1 MRTLED
7 ILYYNL
13 CDLTEVDFKRFK
25 DKLSTFCFADK
36 HPIPRGRLESKD
48 VIDTKNLIIDLYGE
62 KALELTIQVLQD
74 ADLMG
79 CAEKIQEEICT
90 HKIKQEKN
98 VQDCKI
104 KYMETMKEKYK
115 RIQDKNARLGE
126 MVHLARRYTN
136 LLMIRRNRNKEEREH
151 EMTSTGLHHLQI
163 MDSRASGEYSQTSI
177 EALFDPGE
185 YWEIPGF
192 VVLQGPAGIG
202 KTMAVQKIMLD
213 WASGN
218 LYQATFN
225 YVFCVSCR
233 GINNITSTMSFAGF
247 ISRMCQLKCSDI
259 MMKAILED
267 SKKILFIID
276 GFDELKW
283 QLQEETEVCDDPF
296 QETSVEILL
305 NRLLRKHI
313 MEQASILITTRP
325 FTLETLRKCVPFT
338 RNVEIMGFTGETRK
352 EYFYNFFEKKEQ
364 ADMALTVIT
373 ENDTLFTMCRVPITC
388 WIVCT
393 VMKLEMEKSLNISLY
408 KTTTSVYLL
417 YLKSLIKYHK
427 RDSSQCVLSCVKK
440 LCALAKDGI
449 WEQKILFEE
458 EDLTHHGLT
467 ESEIESLFRN
477 ENVFQRDIEYYT
489 CYSFIHLSIQEFFAA
504 LYYVLIEDKESS
516 DHPQDLLSYREVMGL
531 INGLV
536 RHLFP
541 LTGQFLSG
549 LCGKDQEKEMEKLL
563 GCKFPKGPIFALE
576 EWLRKTCSQE
586 DKTYNVFTGVKYLHE
601 MQDAGFVG
609 RMMGC
614 FLQMSFSNIEMDH
627 YYREISYC
635 LMNSP
640 RDDHK
645 ITFSR
650 CNMNTKCLK
659 MLAPALCKCTEI
671 KMTTCGITSACCEDL
686 SSVIITNKSLV
697 ELNLSNNNLQDSGVK
712 YVCDALTV
720 PHCNL
725 QDIRLYNCG
734 LTSACCDYL
743 CTVIMM
749 RTSLITLHLS
759 NNKLQDSGVEQLC
772 DGLSDPGCNLQELR
786 LSGCDLTSVCCQY
799 LSSAL
804 CNNSLNKL
812 YLTGN
817 SLKDAGIKHLCD
829 GLTNPN
835 CTLREL
841 RLCKCDLTSICCEDL
856 RSVIIKNKSLIKLD
870 LSGNCLQEQG
880 VKLVCDGLTH
890 PDCTLQELRL
900 YKCGL
905 TSACCEDL
913 QSVIITNRS
922 LVKLDLGC
930 NNLQDSGVKCLC
942 DGLIHPT
949 CTLQELRFSIC
960 GFTECSCAYLVTAC
974 MTNTSL
980 IKLDLEYNYL
990 HQSAMKRL
998 FVHPWNSQ
1006 LMIRI
1011 CHCGL
1016 VLDCCK
1022 NFRSAAPNTEEVVL
1036 SLIQEHFWVNC
1047 FCDGLTDLNSSLRE
1061 LRLEDELIH
1070 AIMYEENFIFFNEPV
1085 TSEEEDEYSEMM
1097 STESM
1102 QKQTCSRKKNCFC
1115 RLL

>member
-1 MRTLED
+1 
-7 ILYYNL
+7 
-13 CDLTEVDFKRFK
+13 
-25 DKLSTFCFADK
+25 
-36 HPIPRGRLESKD
+36 
-48 VIDTKNLIIDLYGE
+48 
-62 KALELTIQVLQD
+62 
-74 ADLMG
+74 
-79 CAEKIQEEICT
+79 
-90 HKIKQEKN
+90 
-98 VQDCKI
+98 
-104 KYMETMKEKYK
+104 
-115 RIQDKNARLGE
+115 

-247 ISRMCQLKCSDI
+247 ISRTCQLKCSDI
-259 MMKAILED
+259 MMKTILED

-338 RNVEIMGFTGETRK
+338 QNVEIMGFTGETRK

-440 LCALAKDGI
+440 LCALAKDGL

-531 INGLV
+531 MDGLV

-541 LTGQFLSG
+541 LTGQFLFG
-549 LCGKDQEKEMEKLL
+549 LCGKDQEKEIEKLL
-563 GCKFPKGPIFALE
+563 GFKFPKGPISALE

-586 DKTYNVFTGVKYLHE
+586 KETFKYFTALKYLHE
-601 MQDAGFVG
+601 MQDAGFVR

-635 LMNSP
+635 LMKSP

-645 ITFSR
+645 IIFSR
-650 CNMNTKCLK
+650 CNMNIKCLK

-671 KMTTCGITSACCEDL
+671 K
-686 SSVIITNKSLV
+686 NKSLT
-697 ELNLSNNNLQDSGVK
+697 ELDLSNNNLQDSGVK
-712 YVCDALTV
+712 YVCDALTH
-720 PHCNL
+720 PHGTL

-743 CTVIMM
+743 RTVIMT
-749 RTSLITLHLS
+749 RKSLITLHLS

-786 LSGCDLTSVCCQY
+786 LSGCGLTSVCCQY

-841 RLCKCDLTSICCEDL
+841 RLCQCDLTSVCCEDL
-856 RSVIIKNKSLIKLD
+856 RFVIIKNKSLKKMD
-870 LSGNCLQEQG
+870 LSGNCLKDQG

-890 PDCTLQELRL
+890 PDCTVQELRL

-905 TSACCEDL
+905 TSTCCEDL

-922 LVKLDLGC
+922 LIRLDLGC
-930 NNLQDSGVKCLC
+930 NNLQDSGVKWLC
-942 DGLIHPT
+942 DGLINPA
-949 CTLQELRFSIC
+949 CTVQKLRLSIC
-960 GFTECSCAYLVTAC
+960 GLSEACCEALRFAYFTNKSLVKLDIEFNYLQGSGNKRLLRRPLYEISTLPVLRIYPCGLASVC
-974 MTNTSL
+974 CGNFGPAANPQKSL
-980 IKLDLEYNYL
+980 INQIYN
-990 HQSAMKRL
+990 
-998 FVHPWNSQ
+998 NS
-1006 LMIRI
+1006 
-1011 CHCGL
+1011 GL
-1016 VLDCCK
+1016 K
-1022 NFRSAAPNTEEVVL
+1022 S
-1036 SLIQEHFWVNC
+1036 I
-1047 FCDGLTDLNSSLRE
+1047 CDGLTDMNSTLWELRLKDEMIIPSSLRE
-1061 LRLEDELIH
+1061 LLLLNPISVGVSFSPESVEEL
-1070 AIMYEENFIFFNEPV
+1070 
-1085 TSEEEDEYSEMM
+1085 TSTEEEVCEVLIIEPDSEIGKERRYRINAVPIITATTFFA
-1097 STESM
+1097 SPA
-1102 QKQTCSRKKNCFC
+1102 KA
-1115 RLL
+1115 LLLVIHKPISQSDRHCGLLHIEEMDGFMGRIVTQ